1 MYSRNGLC
9 LSTAYSRNCRKAIAI
24 ATNAPVTL
32 AVRVPPSA
40 WMTSQSMITVRSP
53 RALMSTAA
61 RMERPIRRWIS
72 CVRPEGRP
80 LVTSR
85 GVRLAVA
92 RGSIEYSAVTQPFPL
107 LRRNGGTVSSTVAAH
122 KTCVFPTLI
131 NAEPSAVMRQPVVI
145 CTGRNW
151 SAVRLSVRITF
162 HHQVEKYHHAHHDQQ
177 DEDDAA
183 GRALRARSG
192 FGIRPHRPELC
203 HNPDGSIVTD
213 DAPRNDPGLRALPLL
228 VPARAGSHARSF
240 HGHGRRLASHLPP
253 RTPDLIVTDDA
264 PRNDPGLRALPLL
277 VPARAGSHA
286 RSFHGHGRR
295 LASHLPPR
303 TPAVSGARFHA
314 ARRHRTHP
322 RGVVRGSRQTRRAC
336 LPVDLARR
344 GSGRGAALEAGSRH
358 GLLLQRPLLRPRPV
372 ADRGPQ
378 SASGI
383 RHHARETVPRQAV
396 IERPL
401 SPPFPSAPPRLRVKV
416 HPSNSR
422 EPPPDSNYNG
432 RTPCLLPPSPRPP
445 LR

>member
-1 MYSRNGLC
+1 MYSRTGLFF
-9 LSTAYSRNCRKAIAI
+9 STPYSRSCRKAIAI
-24 ATNAPVTL
+24 ATKAPVTD

-53 RALMSTAA
+53 SALISTAA

-162 HHQVEKYHHAHHDQQ
+162 HHQVEKYHHALHDQQ

-213 DAPRNDPGLRALPLL
+213 DAPRNDPGLRTLPLL

-240 HGHGRRLASHLPP
+240 HGHGRRLP
-253 RTPDLIVTDDA
+253 
-264 PRNDPGLRALPLL
+264 
-277 VPARAGSHA
+277 
-286 RSFHGHGRR
+286 
-295 LASHLPPR
+295 SHLPPR

-383 RHHARETVPRQAV
+383 RRHARKKVPRQAV

-401 SPPFPSAPPRLRVKV
+401 SPPLPPRLRV
-416 HPSNSR
+416 SA
-422 EPPPDSNYNG
+422 
-432 RTPCLLPPSPRPP
+432 SPRQSASLELARAPA
-445 LR
+445 RQ